1 MTDLLVH
8 PSKPDSDGRVLS
20 VTPQSAGWSYVGF
33 ELYRLDAGQVLSRET
48 LGNEICLVIISGKA
62 RIKAG
67 DVDFGLLGERTS
79 PFDDLPWS
87 LYIPPKSGWSVKA
100 ETALELAVCAAPATG
115 KFAARVIPPQE
126 ITQETRGKGTNTRY
140 VRNIL
145 PDTSPYAETLLV
157 VEVITPGGN
166 WSSYPPHKH
175 DTDNFPNETYLEE
188 TYYHR
193 LKPSQGFA
201 FQRVGVPPV
210 KWSRFWDNFVP
221 GYGGPNYDRQTGKS
235 RRYRY
240 EASAG

>member
-145 PDTSPYAETLLV
+145 PDTSPY
-157 VEVITPGGN
+157 VEFHPEVTHLG
-166 WSSYPPHKH
+166 
-175 DTDNFPNETYLEE
+175 
-188 TYYHR
+188 
-193 LKPSQGFA
+193 A
-201 FQRVGVPPV
+201 
-210 KWSRFWDNFVP
+210 
-221 GYGGPNYDRQTGKS
+221 
-235 RRYRY
+235 
-240 EASAG
+240 